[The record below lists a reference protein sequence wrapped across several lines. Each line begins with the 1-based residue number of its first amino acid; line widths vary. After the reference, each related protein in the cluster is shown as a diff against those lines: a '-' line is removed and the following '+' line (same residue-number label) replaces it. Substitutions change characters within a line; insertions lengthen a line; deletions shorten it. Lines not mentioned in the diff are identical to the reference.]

1 MLTMAEYIEHE
12 EQFPIIKESEYYFS
26 INTEHFY
33 FDVYKAWNSCTNRK
47 QEMFRASVN
56 VKKGDRKYLIEYSL
70 FAEWDYQDKQ
80 TAFAEAKKWVLEYAQ
95 RLCEELKLTPAT
107 DVAEVVHG
115 EWIAERSSVEVEFR
129 CSECTYSYIEA
140 DPNQNCDY
148 NYCPK
153 CGAKMEVSG
162 NENV

>member
-1 MLTMAEYIEHE
+1 MAEYIEHE

-80 TAFAEAKKWVLEYAQ
+80 TAFAESKKWVLEYAQ
-95 RLCEELKLTPAT
+95 RLCKELKLTPAA
-107 DVAEVVHG
+107 DVVEVVRCGLCKNYALDREKGGFCKRSASPSMWRDDITPLRPDDFCSYG
-115 EWIAERSSVEVEFR
+115 ERR
-129 CSECTYSYIEA
+129 
-140 DPNQNCDY
+140 
-148 NYCPK
+148 
-153 CGAKMEVSG
+153 VSI
-162 NENV
+162 